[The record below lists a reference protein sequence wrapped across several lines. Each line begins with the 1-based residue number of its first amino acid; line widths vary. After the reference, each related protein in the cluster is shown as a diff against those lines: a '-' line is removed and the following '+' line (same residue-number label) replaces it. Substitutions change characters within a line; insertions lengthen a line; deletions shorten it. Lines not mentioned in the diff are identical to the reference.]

1 MWIVASL
8 RSSSRRRFLIFTG
21 PREARVQRNLNIIQ
35 WLLIFSAI
43 YVVMGNRSKELPPP
57 VEKQ

>member
-8 RSSSRRRFLIFTG
+8 RSSSRRWFLIFTG

-43 YVVMGNRSKELPPP
+43 YVVMGNRSKELPPL

>member
-8 RSSSRRRFLIFTG
+8 RSSSRRLFLIFTG